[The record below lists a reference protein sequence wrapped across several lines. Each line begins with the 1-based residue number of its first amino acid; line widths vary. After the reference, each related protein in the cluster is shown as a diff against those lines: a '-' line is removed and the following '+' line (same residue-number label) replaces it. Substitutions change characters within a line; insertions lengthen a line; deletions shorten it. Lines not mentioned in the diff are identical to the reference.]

1 MSELAKWDSFC
12 VIVGSAAGTLIG
24 LQFVVMTLIAERPPH
39 GVNETGGAFAT
50 PVIVY
55 FATAL
60 LMAALLRA
68 PWLDAT
74 TPAVVAGTVGFLGTI
89 YALIVIR
96 RMHRQKAYQP
106 TLDDWVHY
114 AALPLVAYVV
124 LAISG
129 FAGLYSTH
137 WAMFCV
143 GTAMLTLLFLG
154 IRNAWD
160 SVLYLVTKRNK
171 PDGDQAEKTGRQHK
185 K

>member
-1 MSELAKWDSFC
+1 VVSELAKWDSFC

-24 LQFVVMTLIAERPPH
+24 LQFVVMTLIAERPPS
-39 GVNETGGAFAT
+39 GVNETGNAFAT

-60 LMAALLRA
+60 LMSALLRA
-68 PWLDAT
+68 PWLDAA
-74 TPAVVAGTVGFLGTI
+74 TPAVLSGAVGLLGTV

-96 RMHRQKAYQP
+96 RMHRQKAYK
-106 TLDDWVHY
+106 TTTDDWVHW
-114 AALPLVAYVV
+114 AAFPLIAYVL

-137 WAMFCV
+137 GAMFGI
-143 GTAMLTLLFLG
+143 GTAMLALLFLG

-160 SVLYLVTKRNK
+160 SVLYLVARHEKL
-171 PDGDQAEKTGRQHK
+171 GDKE
-185 K
+185 